1 MTETRRQFLE
11 RELVMYRAEPV
22 TDDDRAQIERLERE
36 LDALKII
43 SPA

>member
-11 RELVMYRAEPV
+11 RELAMYRAEPV
-22 TDDDRAQIERLERE
+22 TDTDRAQIERLQRE

-43 SPA
+43 ARA